1 MRLKNSLM
9 FSVLLHLCLV
19 SALVLLSYKMK
30 GLNSQSGLNREFTDS
45 MIFSV
50 KLAEDAV
57 NSEAVK
63 TTTDLQ
69 KIQETS
75 VHKSED
81 RIITAVTVPLQFN
94 RFEDSKDNMTVETS
108 EAGQPDNDMDEI
120 EVNRHTEAEENVFT
134 DSDKTG
140 TGSTYD
146 ISDGQKP
153 AENLTFSSGRL
164 TVEIGEGGEII
175 PLETIESIRR
185 SIEKAKIYPVLA
197 RKRGIEGTVYISF
210 LIGSKG
216 EPLDVRISKGSG
228 SSILDNAT
236 RDIIRRAAPFPYVDS
251 PIEVPVVFRLK

>member
-19 SALVLLSYKMK
+19 SALVLLSDKMTD
-30 GLNSQSGLNREFTDS
+30 LNSLSGMSREFADS
-45 MIFSV
+45 RIFSV
-50 KLAEDAV
+50 KLAGDAV
-57 NSEAVK
+57 NNEAMKTTIDLQETQETAVYKSEAG
-63 TTTDLQ
+63 
-69 KIQETS
+69 
-75 VHKSED
+75 
-81 RIITAVTVPLQFN
+81 IITAVTGPVHFS

-108 EAGQPDNDMDEI
+108 EAGKPDNDMYEI
-120 EVNRHTEAEENVFT
+120 GVNQHTEAEKNVFT

-140 TGSTYD
+140 AGSAYA
-146 ISDGQKP
+146 ISDGQKS

-175 PLETIESIRR
+175 PLETMEIIRR
-185 SIEKAKIYPVLA
+185 SIEKAKAYPVLA